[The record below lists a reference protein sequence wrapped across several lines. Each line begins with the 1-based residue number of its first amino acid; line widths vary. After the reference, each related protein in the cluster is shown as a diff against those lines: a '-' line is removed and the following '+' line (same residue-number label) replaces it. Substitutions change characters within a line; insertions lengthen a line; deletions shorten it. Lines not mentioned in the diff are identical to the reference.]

1 MKIKHLILIILY
13 IIIQVL
19 LKDVWLFVYK
29 IQSLDLNIIE
39 KNFNKLTTIIFG
51 INFIILLLIATFN
64 TFFLIMYTIN
74 TGKIKSFLNKK
85 LF

>member
-51 INFIILLLIATFN
+51 INFIILSLITTFS
-64 TFFLIMYTIN
+64 TFFFNYVYN
-74 TGKIKSFLNKK
+74 
-85 LF
+85 